1 MAKPIMMPQVG
12 QDVETGVIVE
22 WRVKENDRVEKGDV
36 IALVES
42 DKATFEVEAYESG
55 TLLKILYNVGEEAK
69 VLEPIAYIGQ
79 QGEKIEQQPEPASA
93 EAAATTVSESSE
105 DKTQISQSLKAGV
118 SVSPSAKRI
127 ALQHDIDLT
136 KIKGTGPQGR
146 ITKQDVL
153 DAIAAT
159 TSGVRQPVATEDKE
173 IPFSKMRKRIAE
185 RLTKSKQTIPHF
197 YLFTD
202 VDMTAACRARA
213 NYNKQAENKITF
225 NDMIVKAVASALT
238 EFGALNAHTAED
250 KVILRK
256 SINIGVAVS
265 VDDGLLVPVIPDAD
279 QKSIQEISRISRD
292 NAEGA
297 KKGLLKAQ
305 AIGTFTVSN
314 LGMYSVNGFLPI
326 INPPECAILGV
337 GNIEKRAVAL
347 DDNSVGVRE
356 MMTLAIACDH
366 RVVDGTYAAQ
376 FLNAVKNQLEK
387 FVLATEDTENTEI

>member
-22 WRVKENDRVEKGDV
+22 WRVKENDQVEKGDV

-55 TLLKILYNVGEEAK
+55 TLLKILYNAGEEAK

-93 EAAATTVSESSE
+93 EAAPTTASKKAE
-105 DKTQISQSLKAGV
+105 DETQISQSPKEGA

-127 ALQHDIDLT
+127 ARQHDIDLA
-136 KIKGTGPQGR
+136 KIKGTGPKGR

-153 DAIAAT
+153 DAIESAGDT
-159 TSGVRQPVATEDKE
+159 GQPAVAGDQE

-197 YLFTD
+197 YLSID

-213 NYNKQAENKITF
+213 DYNKQAQDKITF
-225 NDMIVKAVASALT
+225 NDIIVKAVATGLA
-238 EFGALNAHTAED
+238 EFGALNTHSAED
-250 KVILRK
+250 KTILRK
-256 SINIGVAVS
+256 NINIGVAVS

-279 QKSIQEISRISRD
+279 QKSIQEISHISRD

-297 KKGLLKAQ
+297 KKGILKAQ
-305 AIGTFTVSN
+305 AVGTFTVSN

-347 DDNSVGVRE
+347 DDNSVGVRDI
-356 MMTLAIACDH
+356 MTLALACDH

-376 FLNAVKNQLEK
+376 FLNAVKNHLEN
-387 FVLATEDTENTEI
+387 FTL

>member
-1 MAKPIMMPQVG
+1 MMPQVG

-22 WRVKENDRVEKGDV
+22 WRVKENDQVEKGDV

-55 TLLKILYNVGEEAK
+55 TLLKILYNAGEEAK

-79 QGEKIEQQPEPASA
+79 QGEKIEQQPQPASA
-93 EAAATTVSESSE
+93 EAAPTTASTKAE
-105 DKTQISQSLKAGV
+105 DKIQISQSPKDGV

-127 ALQHDIDLT
+127 ARQHDIDLT

-146 ITKQDVL
+146 ITKQNVL
-153 DAIAAT
+153 DAIESAGHT
-159 TSGVRQPVATEDKE
+159 QLPVATEDKE

-197 YLFTD
+197 YLFID
-202 VDMTAACRARA
+202 VDMTTALEARA
-213 NYNKQAENKITF
+213 AYNRQAQDKITF
-225 NDMIVKAVASALT
+225 NDMIVKAVATGLA
-238 EFGALNAHTAED
+238 EFGALNAHSAED
-250 KVILRK
+250 KIILRK
-256 SINIGVAVS
+256 NINIGVAVS
-265 VDDGLLVPVIPDAD
+265 VDGGLLVPVIPNAD
-279 QKSIQEISRISRD
+279 KKSIQEISQIARQ
-292 NAEGA
+292 NAESA

-305 AIGTFTVSN
+305 TVGTFTVSN

-337 GNIEKRAVAL
+337 GNIEKRVVPL
-347 DDNSVGVRE
+347 ENNTINSRDI
-356 MMTLAIACDH
+356 MTLALACDH

-376 FLNAVKNQLEK
+376 FLNAVKNHLEN
-387 FVLATEDTENTEI
+387 FTL

>member
-1 MAKPIMMPQVG
+1 MMPQVG

-22 WRVKENDRVEKGDV
+22 WRVKENDQVEKGDV

-55 TLLKILYNVGEEAK
+55 TLLKILYNAGEEAK

-93 EAAATTVSESSE
+93 EAAPTTASKKAE
-105 DKTQISQSLKAGV
+105 DETQISQSPKEGA

-127 ALQHDIDLT
+127 ARQHDIDLA
-136 KIKGTGPQGR
+136 KIKGTGPKGR

-153 DAIAAT
+153 DAIESAGDT
-159 TSGVRQPVATEDKE
+159 GQPAVAGDQE

-197 YLFTD
+197 YLSID

-213 NYNKQAENKITF
+213 DYNKQAQDKITF
-225 NDMIVKAVASALT
+225 NDIIVKAVATGLA
-238 EFGALNAHTAED
+238 EFGALNTHSAED
-250 KVILRK
+250 KTILRK
-256 SINIGVAVS
+256 NINIGVAVS

-279 QKSIQEISRISRD
+279 QKSIQEISHISRD

-297 KKGLLKAQ
+297 KKGILKAQ
-305 AIGTFTVSN
+305 AVGTFTVSN

-347 DDNSVGVRE
+347 DDNSVGVRDI
-356 MMTLAIACDH
+356 MTLALACDH

-376 FLNAVKNQLEK
+376 FLNAVKNHLEN
-387 FVLATEDTENTEI
+387 FTL

>member
-22 WRVKENDRVEKGDV
+22 WRVKENDQVEKGDV

-55 TLLKILYNVGEEAK
+55 TLLKILYNAGEEAK

-93 EAAATTVSESSE
+93 EAAPTTASKKAE
-105 DKTQISQSLKAGV
+105 DETQISQSPKEGA

-127 ALQHDIDLT
+127 ARQHDIDLA
-136 KIKGTGPQGR
+136 KIKGTGPKGR

-153 DAIAAT
+153 DAIESAGDT
-159 TSGVRQPVATEDKE
+159 GQPAVAGDQE

-197 YLFTD
+197 YLSID

-213 NYNKQAENKITF
+213 DYNKQAQDKITF
-225 NDMIVKAVASALT
+225 NDIIVKAVATGLA
-238 EFGALNAHTAED
+238 EFGALNTHSAED
-250 KVILRK
+250 KTILRK
-256 SINIGVAVS
+256 NINIGVAVS

-279 QKSIQEISRISRD
+279 QKSIQEISHISRD

-297 KKGLLKAQ
+297 KKGILKAQ
-305 AIGTFTVSN
+305 AVGTFTVSN

-347 DDNSVGVRE
+347 DDNSVGVRDI
-356 MMTLAIACDH
+356 MTLALACDH

-376 FLNAVKNQLEK
+376 FLNVVKNHLEN
-387 FVLATEDTENTEI
+387 FTL

>member
-1 MAKPIMMPQVG
+1 MAEPIMMPQVG

-22 WRVKENDRVEKGDV
+22 WRVKKNDRVEKGDV

-55 TLLKILYNVGEEAK
+55 TLLKIVYNAGEEAK
-69 VLEPIAYIGQ
+69 VFEPIAYIGE
-79 QGEKIEQQPEPASA
+79 QGEKIEEQLRQTDRACA
-93 EAAATTVSESSE
+93 EAAPATVSQEAKDE
-105 DKTQISQSLKAGV
+105 KQTEV
-118 SVSPSAKRI
+118 SASPSAKRI
-127 ALQHDIDLT
+127 ARKHDIDMT
-136 KIKGTGPQGR
+136 EIKGTGPQGR

-153 DAIAAT
+153 DAIASSASSVWQPAAT
-159 TSGVRQPVATEDKE
+159 GDKE

-197 YLFTD
+197 YLSID
-202 VDMTAACRARA
+202 INMTAACRARA
-213 NYNKQAENKITF
+213 DYNKQAQDKITF
-225 NDMIVKAVASALT
+225 NDMIVKAAASALT
-238 EFGALNAHTAED
+238 EFGALNAHTGED

-256 SINIGVAVS
+256 NINIGVAVS
-265 VDDGLLVPVIPDAD
+265 VDDGLIVPVIPDAD

-297 KKGLLKAQ
+297 KKGVLKAQ
-305 AIGTFTVSN
+305 AVGTFTVSN

-376 FLNAVKNQLEK
+376 FLNAVKNQLEN
-387 FVLATEDTENTEI
+387 FAL